1 MMDTAALP
9 GGEDLSEMPVGR
21 YTRFS
26 PHHSHLSVIHYFDAD
41 GDINAV
47 EKTPPNTTKVEVLR

>member
-21 YTRFS
+21 YTRLS
-26 PHHSHLSVIHYFDAD
+26 RRRSHLSVIHYFAVD
-41 GDINAV
+41 GDINAM
-47 EKTPPNTTKVEVLR
+47 EKTPRNTAEVEAVR